1 MLNITEV
8 TSAAGEEAARQEEHL
23 ESLSII
29 IFFFI
34 FMINKTRLRGNGEY
48 EEDFVILFMWML
60 ILGLKRARVTKNDI
74 LHGDLYCDFS

>member
-8 TSAAGEEAARQEEHL
+8 TSAAGEEIARQEEYL

-29 IFFFI
+29 IFFI

>member
-29 IFFFI
+29 IFFI
-34 FMINKTRLRGNGEY
+34 FMINKTRLRGNEEY